1 MTVNKTMNISL
12 SICGNPDSGLGYQ
25 ELVSIEQ
32 VFTPAD
38 KSYAGVMMNESFY
51 TLQILPEYTT
61 IIKTITNVCSYGAG
75 REGRMRIGISI
86 PRGMMVSNPF
96 ALVNE
101 IETVFKTNYMTQGR
115 TMWQFN
121 KIAAYNAD
129 LFAAVIQRYGL
140 VPSPMPHRPMSLS
153 GAVGYVFTSMIE
165 ALLKD
170 FQYREFSTFS
180 EVVIAQQG
188 TVSQNVISSL
198 TIPREPVYTVHVI
211 KPDGQT
217 EELEMITNSHKVNQ
231 IPILPTNSDT
241 SSSVMADFS
250 IEELEKAHSGDKDF
264 EWGRI
269 SLDKNQE
276 AVRIIVNRFAEKT
289 FACRVVAAGDPLDLS
304 EVALVSGN
312 TLLELPS
319 SGNVTLSG
327 EMINRTWSV
336 RSKNSDYT
344 LTPSLIRFT
353 PASLSAQITFTKKAQ
368 PKPFVP
374 PVTVSSAEKEPSG
387 VELTI
392 KVKYYNPKVQ
402 PARSVEKCNLI
413 LSRVDSLQ
421 YSTVLELTTDLK
433 GKTEGNNVVYTY
445 EGKASLPNDVLN
457 KAINNAKAILPDL
470 NVTFVRS
477 EQFKVRAGGIL
488 VLEDDLKGNGQKK
501 SMPLLASVLLIV
513 AALLLGAGI
522 GFGVHYLLNQE
533 KPGEEQR
540 TEPQPQ
546 EEEPQTHYGTTGDGL
561 SVDTSNVVL
570 EPDKGTEES
579 AQGGEKTGGQTGTSG
594 DKADLKE
601 EALPSATQQA
611 NTPVVPITEALKQE
625 YKNKLAAIKAISFTF
640 DKIEEY
646 QKFLDINEVGDYDK
660 KQKGNINKLSYQ
672 LQVAKD
678 VKAAMARKTQSARQ
692 KALKDY
698 TKTSN
703 TGLPQPIRAA
713 ICALYLG
720 ERREGKP
727 QINYDSVQVD
737 KAIGLSPDCKSYD
750 EMRSIIDKVF
760 GN

>member
-217 EELEMITNSHKVNQ
+217 EELEMITNSHKVNH

-477 EQFKVRAGGIL
+477 EQFKVKAGGIL

-501 SMPLLASVLLIV
+501 SLPLLVSVLLIV

-522 GFGVHYLLNQE
+522 GFGVHYLLNQP
-533 KPGEEQR
+533 KPDVEPLTEDAR
-540 TEPQPQ
+540 TTPQQQPTMDV
-546 EEEPQTHYGTTGDGL
+546 PV
-561 SVDTSNVVL
+561 VDPPADSP
-570 EPDKGTEES
+570 EDAEES
-579 AQGGEKTGGQTGTSG
+579 VEGIGAQGGEEAGGQEETPAEQSTPQEEQKPAATQGAKTPAAGIS
-594 DKADLKE
+594 DDLKKE
-601 EALPSATQQA
+601 YDTKLSAIQKT
-611 NTPVVPITEALKQE
+611 
-625 YKNKLAAIKAISFTF
+625 SFSF
-640 DKIEEY
+640 DKIKDY
-646 QKFLDINEVGDYDK
+646 QDFLKKPEVVAYDK
-660 KQKGNINKLSYQ
+660 KQSNKNKLSYQ
-672 LQVAKD
+672 VEVANA
-678 VKAAMARKTQSARQ
+678 VKQ
-692 KALKDY
+692 ALDANLPAVSIKERIGKYASDQAV
-698 TKTSN
+698 
-703 TGLPQPIRAA
+703 PQPIRAA
-713 ICALYLG
+713 ICAIYKG
-720 ERREGKP
+720 DYRTQSHRDYG
-727 QINYDSVQVD
+727 D
-737 KAIGLSPDCKSYD
+737 KADLAAAYSHDCKSYD
-750 EMRSIIDKVF
+750 DMLSIIGQVLD
-760 GN
+760 N